1 MSNSSTKK
9 QRARSKALASKN
21 ISHCTELV
29 LVDSEPLREKVWHAY
44 QTALKKFEKAAR
56 DLQQFTGMDQDRYR
70 LWYEGEFGREIIQ
83 LQKSRGAVAEL
94 TDWMEQIE
102 AYAEYKDVSLG
113 ESLRILEA
121 VKGKGKLEEFWSEVV
136 REIEVDEERER
147 QARHRNTQGRSRKK
161 VEEDFERI
169 FDEAKEEFYGGV
181 LKEKDE
187 RDEGLERSLK
197 ELYHKLALRLHPD
210 TNPLQNDEEKEL
222 FQRVQEAYRD
232 KDVEGLEEVWKR
244 VEGGGVEVFSWKTA
258 AIGEIIRRKKAL
270 DLRTR
275 DLGAELKYA
284 KAHPAWEFSKTIKN
298 KTALSS
304 LRLKLRN
311 GLLKEQAQLDA
322 IWLELN
328 EQLQAVERVSRKTG
342 KRGPKVKPKT

>member
-1 MSNSSTKK
+1 M
-9 QRARSKALASKN
+9 
-21 ISHCTELV
+21 
-29 LVDSEPLREKVWHAY
+29 
-44 QTALKKFEKAAR
+44 
-56 DLQQFTGMDQDRYR
+56 
-70 LWYEGEFGREIIQ
+70 
-83 LQKSRGAVAEL
+83 
-94 TDWMEQIE
+94 
-102 AYAEYKDVSLG
+102 
-113 ESLRILEA
+113 
-121 VKGKGKLEEFWSEVV
+121 
-136 REIEVDEERER
+136 
-147 QARHRNTQGRSRKK
+147 
-161 VEEDFERI
+161 
-169 FDEAKEEFYGGV
+169 
-181 LKEKDE
+181 
-187 RDEGLERSLK
+187 DEGLERSLK
-197 ELYHKLALRLHPD
+197 GLYHKLALKLHPD
-210 TNPLQNDEEKEL
+210 TNPLQSDEEKEL

-232 KDVEGLEEVWKR
+232 KDLEGLEEVWKR

-284 KAHPAWEFSKTIKN
+284 KAHPAWEFSKTFKN

-342 KRGPKVKPKT
+342 KRGPKVKPKI

>member
-1 MSNSSTKK
+1 
-9 QRARSKALASKN
+9 
-21 ISHCTELV
+21 
-29 LVDSEPLREKVWHAY
+29 VDSEPLREKVWRAY
-44 QTALKKFEKAAR
+44 QTTLKKFEKGTKE
-56 DLQQFTGMDQDRYR
+56 LHQFAESDQDRYR

-113 ESLRILEA
+113 ESLRILEG
-121 VKGKGKLEEFWSEVV
+121 VKGKGRLEEFWSEVV
-136 REIEVDEERER
+136 REIEVEEEREKE
-147 QARHRNTQGRSRKK
+147 ARHGNSQGGSRKK

-169 FDEAKEEFYGGV
+169 FDDAKEEFYGGGA
-181 LKEKDE
+181 KEKDE

-197 ELYHKLALRLHPD
+197 GLYHKLALKLHPD
-210 TNPLQNDEEKEL
+210 TNPLQSDEEKEL

-232 KDVEGLEEVWKR
+232 RDLEGLEEVWKR
-244 VEGGGVEVFSWKTA
+244 VEGGGEEVFSWKTA
-258 AIGEIIRRKKAL
+258 AIGEIIRRKRAL
-270 DLRTR
+270 DLRNR

-284 KAHPAWEFSKTIKN
+284 KTHPAWEFSKTFKN

-311 GLLKEQAQLDA
+311 SLLKEQAQLDA

-328 EQLQAVERVSRKTG
+328 EQLQEVERVSRRTG
-342 KRGPKVKPKT
+342 KRGPKVKPKI

>member
-1 MSNSSTKK
+1 
-9 QRARSKALASKN
+9 
-21 ISHCTELV
+21 
-29 LVDSEPLREKVWHAY
+29 VDSEPLREKVWRAY
-44 QTALKKFEKAAR
+44 QTALKKFEKGTKE
-56 DLQQFTGMDQDRYR
+56 LHQFAESDQDRYR

-113 ESLRILEA
+113 ESLRILEG

-136 REIEVDEERER
+136 REIEVEEERER
-147 QARHRNTQGRSRKK
+147 EARRGNSQGRNRKK

-169 FDEAKEEFYGGV
+169 FDDAKDEFYGGGA
-181 LKEKDE
+181 KEKDE

-197 ELYHKLALRLHPD
+197 GLYHKLALKLHPD
-210 TNPLQNDEEKEL
+210 TNPLQSDEEKEL

-232 KDVEGLEEVWKR
+232 RDLEGLEEVWKR
-244 VEGGGVEVFSWKTA
+244 VEGGGIEVFSWKTA

-270 DLRTR
+270 DLRNR

-284 KAHPAWEFSKTIKN
+284 KAHPAWEFSKTFKN

-311 GLLKEQAQLDA
+311 SLLKEQAQLDA

-328 EQLQAVERVSRKTG
+328 EQLQAVERVSRRTG
-342 KRGPKVKPKT
+342 KRGPKVKPKI